1 MLLRGARVRAQIISA
16 AQGREWF
23 MPIDPDDLGP
33 RIKTPEFALG
43 QDLSAMSEHEL
54 AARIAAM
61 EAEIARCREAITAR
75 RATRDAASVFF
86 KRS

>member
-1 MLLRGARVRAQIISA
+1 
-16 AQGREWF
+16 

-54 AARIAAM
+54 TARIAAM
-61 EAEIARCREAITAR
+61 ETEIARYHDAIKAR
-75 RATRDAASVFF
+75 QATKNAAATFF
-86 KRS
+86 KS

>member
-1 MLLRGARVRAQIISA
+1 
-16 AQGREWF
+16 
-23 MPIDPDDLGP
+23 MPIDPDELGP

-61 EAEIARCREAITAR
+61 ETEIARCRDAIQAR
-75 RATRDAASVFF
+75 QATKDAAAAFF
-86 KRS
+86 KPK